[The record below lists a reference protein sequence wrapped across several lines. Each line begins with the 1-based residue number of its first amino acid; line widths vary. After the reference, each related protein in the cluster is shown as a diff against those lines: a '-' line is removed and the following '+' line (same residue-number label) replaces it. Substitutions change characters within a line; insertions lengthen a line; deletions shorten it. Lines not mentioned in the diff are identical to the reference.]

1 MLWARK
7 LTYRGYRGA
16 TTADFWIRRR
26 LTRPGYAVLGG
37 LLITTFM
44 SFDTEQRGTYQLFA
58 ILAVLMAISVGC
70 SPFFR
75 ARFAV
80 ERSLPRFGSAGCPLT
95 YHLSVRNLT
104 RKVQPG
110 LLLLENMADPRP
122 TLDEFVAN
130 QIAEERRS
138 PSLRLRRRF
147 ARRTSRTVARP
158 TEQPI
163 PTLPPGGEME
173 VKGEIIPL
181 KRGVIRFDGVTVARP
196 DPFGLF
202 KSFISIPLPQ
212 SLLILPRRYYIPP
225 IALPGTMKFQQ
236 GGVALASSVGESE
249 EFVALRDYRAGDA
262 LRHIHWRSWAKAG
275 KPIVKEFQEE
285 FFVRHALIL
294 DTFHDLANTEL
305 FEEAVS
311 TAASFACAIQTQESL
326 LDLMFVGPQAYCFTS
341 GRGLAHADQ
350 MLEILAAVRI
360 CRDKSFES
368 LTQLVLNH
376 LDAVSGCICI
386 FLAWDRPRQKLVER
400 LKIMG
405 LPLMVLI
412 IVEPG
417 DAGKHEPGPLRD
429 APECFHV
436 VELGKVAE
444 KLAAL

>member
-16 TTADFWIRRR
+16 TTLDYWIRRR
-26 LTRPGYAVLGG
+26 LTRPGYAVVGALTV
-37 LLITTFM
+37 TTLM
-44 SFDTEQRGTYQLFA
+44 SFDTEQRGTYQLFT
-58 ILAVLMAISVGC
+58 ILAVLIAISAAC

-75 ARFAV
+75 AKFAV
-80 ERSLPRFGSAGCPLT
+80 ERSLPRFGSVGCPLN
-95 YHLSVRNLT
+95 YRVNIRNLS

-122 TLDEFVAN
+122 TMEEFVAN
-130 QIAEERRS
+130 QIAEERRT

-147 ARRTSRTVARP
+147 SRKASRTIVRAV
-158 TEQPI
+158 EQSI
-163 PTLPPGGEME
+163 PTLPPAGEME

-181 KRGVIRFDGVTVARP
+181 KRGVVRFEGVTVARP

-202 KSFISIPLPQ
+202 KSFVTIPLPQ
-212 SLLILPRRYYIPP
+212 SLLILPKRYYIPA

-249 EFVALRDYRAGDA
+249 EFVALRDYRAGDP

-285 FFVRHALIL
+285 FFVQHALIL
-294 DTFHDLANTEL
+294 DTFYDLGNTEL

-311 TAASFACAIQTQESL
+311 VAASFACAIQTQESL
-326 LDLMFVGPQAYCFTS
+326 LDLMFVGPQAYCFTA

-350 MLEILAAVRI
+350 MLEILASVRV
-360 CRDKSFES
+360 CRDQSFET
-368 LTQLVLNH
+368 LTHLVLNN
-376 LDAVSGCICI
+376 LNAVSGCICV
-386 FLAWDRPRQKLVER
+386 FLAWDRQRQELVER
-400 LKIMG
+400 LKILG

-412 IVEPG
+412 VAEPG
-417 DAGKHEPGPLRD
+417 DSDKFEPGPLRQS
-429 APECFHV
+429 PECFHV
-436 VELGKVAE
+436 LEIGSVAD